1 MISVF
6 THLDEDYQFRWLAEL
21 QRIAKPG
28 ALVVLTVNGAKNGQG
43 FFFERSYEEGLFPAW
58 YQNTYHSRDYVFEN
72 FGKYFEVL
80 KTPAAQ
86 HERPSGRGCAA
97 KAVSVSLSAPT
108 VGASDFY
115 QSGDKSPHSK
125 EASDFHDRHDFY
137 ILSARMHTVRLPAEP
152 LVVIQ
157 PTNRWSLLSFKDI
170 WAYRELLFFLTWRDV
185 KVRYKQTALG
195 AAWAI
200 LQPLFMMIIFTIF
213 FGRLAAV
220 DSAGIPYP
228 VFALAGLVPWTF
240 FSNAITASGNSLVG
254 SANLIT
260 KVYFPRLIVPAA
272 AMLAGLVDFLLAFIL
287 LCLLMIYYQIVPTIQ
302 ILFLPV
308 LVLLTALF
316 SLGVGTWFSALNVN
330 IATCALP
337 SRF

>member
-1 MISVF
+1 
-6 THLDEDYQFRWLAEL
+6 
-21 QRIAKPG
+21 
-28 ALVVLTVNGAKNGQG
+28 
-43 FFFERSYEEGLFPAW
+43 
-58 YQNTYHSRDYVFEN
+58 
-72 FGKYFEVL
+72 
-80 KTPAAQ
+80 
-86 HERPSGRGCAA
+86 
-97 KAVSVSLSAPT
+97 
-108 VGASDFY
+108 
-115 QSGDKSPHSK
+115 
-125 EASDFHDRHDFY
+125 
-137 ILSARMHTVRLPAEP
+137 MHTVRLPAEP

-157 PTNRWSLLSFKDI
+157 PNKRWSLLSLKDI

-213 FGRLAAV
+213 FGGLAAV
-220 DSAGIPYP
+220 ASAGIPYP

-240 FSNAITASGNSLVG
+240 FANAITASGNSLVG

-272 AMLAGLVDFLLAFIL
+272 AMRAGLVDFVLAFVL
-287 LCLLMIYYQIVPTIQ
+287 LVLLMLYYHIAPTIQ

-316 SLGVGTWFSALNVN
+316 SLGVGTWFTALNVKYRDVRF
-330 IATCALP
+330 ALP
-337 SRF
+337 FLIQLWLFVSSVILPSSSIPPKWRWLLMLNPMSGIIEGYRAALFGLPFDWPALGIASGLTILTLFYSIYAFGRVERSFADII

>member
-1 MISVF
+1 MESI
-6 THLDEDYQFRWLAEL
+6 H
-21 QRIAKPG
+21 
-28 ALVVLTVNGAKNGQG
+28 
-43 FFFERSYEEGLFPAW
+43 
-58 YQNTYHSRDYVFEN
+58 
-72 FGKYFEVL
+72 
-80 KTPAAQ
+80 
-86 HERPSGRGCAA
+86 
-97 KAVSVSLSAPT
+97 
-108 VGASDFY
+108 
-115 QSGDKSPHSK
+115 
-125 EASDFHDRHDFY
+125 
-137 ILSARMHTVRLPAEP
+137 LPAEP

-157 PTNRWSLLSFKDI
+157 PSNRWSILSFKDI

-213 FGRLAAV
+213 FGRLAGVA
-220 DSAGIPYP
+220 SAGIPYP
-228 VFALAGLVPWTF
+228 LFALAGLVPWTF

-272 AMLAGLVDFLLAFIL
+272 AMLAGLVDFLLAFML
-287 LCLLMIYYQIVPTIQ
+287 LVLLMFYYRVTLTAQ

-316 SLGVGTWFSALNVN
+316 SLGVGTWMSALNVKYRDVRF
-330 IATCALP
+330 ALP
-337 SRF
+337 FLIQLWLFVSSVIVPSSSLPQKWRWLLMLNPMSGIIEGYRSALFGLPFDWPALGTASVLTIVTLVYAIFAFGRVERSFADII

>member
-1 MISVF
+1 M
-6 THLDEDYQFRWLAEL
+6 
-21 QRIAKPG
+21 
-28 ALVVLTVNGAKNGQG
+28 
-43 FFFERSYEEGLFPAW
+43 
-58 YQNTYHSRDYVFEN
+58 
-72 FGKYFEVL
+72 
-80 KTPAAQ
+80 
-86 HERPSGRGCAA
+86 
-97 KAVSVSLSAPT
+97 
-108 VGASDFY
+108 
-115 QSGDKSPHSK
+115 QS
-125 EASDFHDRHDFY
+125 
-137 ILSARMHTVRLPAEP
+137 VRLPAEP

-157 PTNRWSLLSFKDI
+157 PTKRWSLLSFKDI

-272 AMLAGLVDFLLAFIL
+272 AMLAGLVDFVLAFVLLIL
-287 LCLLMIYYQIVPTIQ
+287 LMFYYEIVPTIQ
-302 ILFLPV
+302 LLFLPV

-316 SLGVGTWFSALNVN
+316 SLGVGTWFSALNVKYRDVRF
-330 IATCALP
+330 ALP
-337 SRF
+337 FLIQLWLFVSSVILPSSAIPAKWRWLLMLNPMSGIIEGYRSALFGLPFDWPALGIASGLTILTLLYAIYAFGRVERSFADII

>member
-1 MISVF
+1 M
-6 THLDEDYQFRWLAEL
+6 
-21 QRIAKPG
+21 
-28 ALVVLTVNGAKNGQG
+28 
-43 FFFERSYEEGLFPAW
+43 
-58 YQNTYHSRDYVFEN
+58 
-72 FGKYFEVL
+72 
-80 KTPAAQ
+80 
-86 HERPSGRGCAA
+86 
-97 KAVSVSLSAPT
+97 
-108 VGASDFY
+108 
-115 QSGDKSPHSK
+115 QS
-125 EASDFHDRHDFY
+125 F
-137 ILSARMHTVRLPAEP
+137 RLPSEP

-157 PTNRWSLLSFKDI
+157 PSKRWNLLSFKDI

-220 DSAGIPYP
+220 ESAGIPYP

-272 AMLAGLVDFLLAFIL
+272 AMLAGLVDFVLAFIL
-287 LCLLMIYYQIVPTIQ
+287 LTLLMVYYQIVPTIQ
-302 ILFLPV
+302 LLFLPV

-316 SLGVGTWFSALNVN
+316 SLGVGTWFSALNVKYRDVRF
-330 IATCALP
+330 ALP
-337 SRF
+337 FLIQLWLFVSSVILPSSAIPAKWRWLLLLNPMSGIIEGYRSALFGLPFDWPALGIASGLTILTLFYAIYSFGRVERSFADII